1 MTDITI
7 TWLANF
13 LYSNYRQ
20 ALDILANGDAVLP
33 KLMQDI
39 GVMDTSIFEL
49 WLEEEKAYLKGL
61 TREPDEETLQM
72 EYWQRLVD
80 LNLNA

>member
-20 ALDILANGDAVLP
+20 AIDILADGNAVLP

-39 GVMDTSIFEL
+39 GVVDTSVFEL

-72 EYWQRLVD
+72 EYWQRLV
-80 LNLNA
+80 NLNANA